1 MDAAGGNGSA
11 DGDDLAEQ
19 NSRLKEA
26 LRRLQSVHLSD
37 KKAAEAKEEGLL
49 KELAAI
55 REEAERLADADQ
67 RVQELSIQLEISA
80 EEMKDLAQARALLE
94 WTVELPLTC

>member
-1 MDAAGGNGSA
+1 
-11 DGDDLAEQ
+11 
-19 NSRLKEA
+19 
-26 LRRLQSVHLSD
+26 VID